1 MCVRARERERER
13 KSLSCFDEECDEI
26 IFFNFLFSLKTAHK
40 TRFIKNIK
48 YNHFSGGE
56 EKRREEKRREEKR
69 REEKRRE
76 EKMNIEELV
85 GLVQK
90 AVNEDEN
97 ENEER
102 AVDILTQLESTPIE
116 AFDFTSAKFAACGKS
131 ISALRKKAK
140 SELVKRKAKECKDAW
155 TKIIVSKSSNG
166 TDSKTPPQK
175 KTTKTTTET
184 TTTTTAPKSDEN
196 IEEKKKEKGEEKV
209 EEGRNT
215 TTENDEK
222 SALEQVQRTIASKIE
237 QTNNATRDRSR
248 DVIAYGLALAHCE
261 GNCEDISV
269 TSLARIVEEVEDAMS
284 EKWKDLGK
292 EYKAKLRQL
301 AFNMKDPK
309 NPDLRRAIAKRE
321 IDATTLIDLSSEEL
335 GSDERRAAN
344 QSIREHAEA
353 EAVRGQRKE
362 ASTTAFKCGKCGQR
376 ACTFY
381 QLQTRSADEP
391 MTTFVTCVNCENR
404 WKFC

>member
-1 MCVRARERERER
+1 
-13 KSLSCFDEECDEI
+13 
-26 IFFNFLFSLKTAHK
+26 
-40 TRFIKNIK
+40 
-48 YNHFSGGE
+48 
-56 EKRREEKRREEKR
+56 
-69 REEKRRE
+69 
-76 EKMNIEELV
+76 MNIEELV
-85 GLVQK
+85 GLDQK

-175 KTTKTTTET
+175 KTTKTTTETT

>member
-1 MCVRARERERER
+1 MCVCERERDKEPVFVFLQFSFLH
-13 KSLSCFDEECDEI
+13 KPHTKTSFYLEYQIQSLQRRRREE
-26 IFFNFLFSLKTAHK
+26 K
-40 TRFIKNIK
+40 RR
-48 YNHFSGGE
+48 E

-175 KTTKTTTET
+175 KTTKTTSET

-209 EEGRNT
+209 EEGTNT

>member
-1 MCVRARERERER
+1 M
-13 KSLSCFDEECDEI
+13 
-26 IFFNFLFSLKTAHK
+26 
-40 TRFIKNIK
+40 
-48 YNHFSGGE
+48 Y
-56 EKRREEKRREEKR
+56 KR
-69 REEKRRE
+69 
-76 EKMNIEELV
+76 
-85 GLVQK
+85 Q
-90 AVNEDEN
+90 
-97 ENEER
+97 
-102 AVDILTQLESTPIE
+102 
-116 AFDFTSAKFAACGKS
+116 
-131 ISALRKKAK
+131 
-140 SELVKRKAKECKDAW
+140 
-155 TKIIVSKSSNG
+155 
-166 TDSKTPPQK
+166 
-175 KTTKTTTET
+175 
-184 TTTTTAPKSDEN
+184 
-196 IEEKKKEKGEEKV
+196 
-209 EEGRNT
+209 
-215 TTENDEK
+215 
-222 SALEQVQRTIASKIE
+222 
-237 QTNNATRDRSR
+237 
-248 DVIAYGLALAHCE
+248 

>member
-1 MCVRARERERER
+1 
-13 KSLSCFDEECDEI
+13 
-26 IFFNFLFSLKTAHK
+26 
-40 TRFIKNIK
+40 
-48 YNHFSGGE
+48 
-56 EKRREEKRREEKR
+56 
-69 REEKRRE
+69 
-76 EKMNIEELV
+76 MNIEELL
-85 GLVQK
+85 GLVEK
-90 AVNEDEN
+90 AVKEDEN

-102 AVDILTQLESTPIE
+102 AVEILLQLESTPID
-116 AFDFTSAKFAACGKS
+116 AFDFTSAKFAACGKL
-131 ISALRKKAK
+131 ISTLRKKAK
-140 SELVKRKAKECKDAW
+140 SEAVKRKAKECKDAW
-155 TKIIVSKSSNG
+155 TKIIVAKSTRSG
-166 TDSKTPPQK
+166 TDSKT
-175 KTTKTTTET
+175 TTTTT
-184 TTTTTAPKSDEN
+184 TTTTTAAADASKSNEN
-196 IEEKKKEKGEEKV
+196 IEEKKKKEEK
-209 EEGRNT
+209 EEEKEKT
-215 TTENDEK
+215 TTENGEGT
-222 SALEQVQRTIASKIE
+222 AIEQVQRTIASKVE
-237 QTNNATRDRSR
+237 RTNNATRDRSR
-248 DVIAYGLALAHCE
+248 EVIAYGLALAHCE
-261 GNCEDISV
+261 GKCEDISI

-284 EKWKDLGK
+284 GKWKDLGK

>member
-1 MCVRARERERER
+1 MVMAC
-13 KSLSCFDEECDEI
+13 
-26 IFFNFLFSLKTAHK
+26 
-40 TRFIKNIK
+40 
-48 YNHFSGGE
+48 
-56 EKRREEKRREEKR
+56 
-69 REEKRRE
+69 KRRE

-209 EEGRNT
+209 EEGTNT

>member
-1 MCVRARERERER
+1 M
-13 KSLSCFDEECDEI
+13 
-26 IFFNFLFSLKTAHK
+26 T
-40 TRFIKNIK
+40 T
-48 YNHFSGGE
+48 
-56 EKRREEKRREEKR
+56 
-69 REEKRRE
+69 
-76 EKMNIEELV
+76 MNMEELV
-85 GLVQK
+85 RLVEK
-90 AVNEDEN
+90 AVKEDEN

-102 AVDILTQLESTPIE
+102 ALEILTQLESTPIDSL
-116 AFDFTSAKFAACGKS
+116 DFTSPKFAACGKS
-131 ISALRKKAK
+131 INTLRKKAK
-140 SELVKRKAKECKDAW
+140 SEEVKRKAKDCKDTW
-155 TKIIVSKSSNG
+155 TKIIVAKSSSTN
-166 TDSKTPPQK
+166 SKTPAE
-175 KTTKTTTET
+175 KTMDKT
-184 TTTTTAPKSDEN
+184 TTTTTTTTTTNETANASVKDKNDEN
-196 IEEKKKEKGEEKV
+196 VEEKKHKNETEKS
-209 EEGRNT
+209 T
-215 TTENDEK
+215 TTENGEG
-222 SALEQVQRTIASKIE
+222 SSLEQVQRTIASKIE
-237 QTNNATRDRSR
+237 RTNNATRDRSR
-248 DVIAYGLALAHCE
+248 DVITHGLALAHCE
-261 GNCEDISV
+261 GNCGDVSM
-269 TSLARIVEEVEDAMS
+269 TSLARITEEVEDAMCG
-284 EKWKDLGK
+284 KWKDLGK